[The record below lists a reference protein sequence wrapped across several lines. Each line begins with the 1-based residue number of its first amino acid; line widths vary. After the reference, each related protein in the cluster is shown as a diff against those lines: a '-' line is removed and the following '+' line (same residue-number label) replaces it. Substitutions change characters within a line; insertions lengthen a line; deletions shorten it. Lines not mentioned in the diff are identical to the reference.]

1 MSNKPLL
8 FYSQKD
14 ANSINLWKRLQS
26 DGNLNNF
33 IKICVDN
40 NNKIPSMVT
49 TVPSIFVKGRP
60 LIYGPGINMFLNSPM
75 ASGGSNSQ
83 SGSVQPQSRPNFQ
96 QAPNQVNNHDAPP
109 EIESSTNNLNGISDF
124 NAVEMGGAWSDKYS
138 FIQDNPAPMSYC
150 YQFLDGVKD
159 NQITGQAVQGNNM
172 QQDSGR
178 KNNSMFENRLQQL
191 QQERNNIY
199 NR

>member
-1 MSNKPLL
+1 MSKPLL
-8 FYSQKD
+8 FYSRKD

-26 DGNLNNF
+26 DGNLDNF
-33 IKICVDN
+33 VKICIDN
-40 NNKIPSMVT
+40 NSKIPSMVT

-60 LIYGPGINMFLNSPM
+60 LIYGPAINMFLTSPM
-75 ASGGSNSQ
+75 ASGASQ
-83 SGSVQPQSRPNFQ
+83 SGGVQPQARPNFQ
-96 QAPNQVNNHDAPP
+96 QTPNNNVKQDAPP

-159 NQITGQAVQGNNM
+159 NQITGQPVSGGGNNM
-172 QQDSGR
+172 QQNSGR
-178 KNNSMFENRLQQL
+178 NNNMFENRLQQL

>member
-8 FYSQKD
+8 FYSRKD

-26 DGNLNNF
+26 DGNLDNF
-33 IKICVDN
+33 VKICIDN
-40 NNKIPSMVT
+40 NSKIPSMVT

-60 LIYGPGINMFLNSPM
+60 LIYGPAINMFLTSPM
-75 ASGGSNSQ
+75 ASGGGQ
-83 SGSVQPQSRPNFQ
+83 SGGVQPQARPNFQ
-96 QAPNQVNNHDAPP
+96 QAPNNSVKQDAPP

-159 NQITGQAVQGNNM
+159 NQITGQPVSGGGNNI
-172 QQDSGR
+172 QQNSGR
-178 KNNSMFENRLQQL
+178 NNNMFENRLQQL

>member
-8 FYSQKD
+8 FYSRKD

-26 DGNLNNF
+26 DGNLDNF
-33 IKICVDN
+33 VKICIDN
-40 NNKIPSMVT
+40 NSKIPSMVT

-60 LIYGPGINMFLNSPM
+60 LIYGPAINMFLTSPM
-75 ASGGSNSQ
+75 APGGGQSSQ
-83 SGSVQPQSRPNFQ
+83 VQPQARPNFQ
-96 QAPNQVNNHDAPP
+96 QAPDNNAKQDAPP

-159 NQITGQAVQGNNM
+159 NQITGQPVSGGSNNM
-172 QQDSGR
+172 QQNSGR
-178 KNNSMFENRLQQL
+178 NNNMFENRLQQL